1 MYWRVDYE
9 VIALLLLLVLFFM
22 LCRKKENFI
31 WPESIFI
38 CLIADSIVASLCNIG
53 SVLLANYH
61 FEWIVLRKIVAT
73 GSNLFSALIPFLM
86 YSYLILFFQKKTGR
100 RRYTKKAVVLY
111 CVPILLSCFDIIITP
126 FTGFN
131 YTLNEVGH
139 IELAIGIWFLF
150 LHSLIYFLI
159 AVRELAAMEKRP
171 GRQKMPPVLIAS
183 FCYFLGFVTIVSHFR
198 VIYSGIFTAAACIF
212 LYHYRRRIQDAEQ
225 SEKRITELEKQK
237 RLLVEITEEANIAK
251 RRAEEADKAKSQF
264 LANMSHEIRTPLNAI
279 LGMTELIL
287 RDDVSSRVEE
297 SAVNIR
303 EAGESLVSIINDILD
318 ISKIESGKIEIHR
331 EGYQIHRLLRD
342 VINIIVTRIKK
353 EDVQLL
359 VDIDPGIPEFLFG
372 DEMRVRQLLVNLL
385 NNAVKYTENGYIK
398 LTLGYNQEGKKVTLF
413 GDVEDTGIGMTEEE
427 MEHIFDSFTRVE
439 NVQNQM
445 IEGTGLGLTICR
457 QSLELMGGWIDV
469 KSLYGVGSKF
479 SFSLPQ
485 EIQEKGSLISLQIEE
500 DCQVLFM
507 ETSLEQQ
514 GIVGRILRNFSVSFD
529 FVESTE
535 DFIQNLQLKN
545 YTHGF
550 LPWQEYNK
558 ARETLKTVL
567 ERSHIKLF
575 LMKNFGEMLEES
587 QGMQVIQKPIYCV
600 NLMAALNGLNGHLER
615 ETNYKESFI
624 APLASVLVVDD
635 NAVNLKVAEGLL
647 EPYRVQIDTAS
658 SGSECIQILME
669 SQKYQI
675 VFLDH
680 MMPEMDGI
688 ETLHQI
694 RGLGG
699 EYYSNLPVIALT
711 ANALKEAQRMF
722 LSKGFQDFIP
732 KPIDT
737 DILKEKLAEYLPE
750 EMKEPVMVAEISK
763 PEKELSIEGIDIR
776 VGLKQC
782 SGSMDKYMEILKMV
796 YEDGQEKLPK
806 LRSYLE
812 QLDYHSYMVESHA
825 IKSVAGS
832 IGAEE
837 LSYMAM
843 EQEYAAREEN
853 REKVQSTSGRFLESL
868 EMQLKAIGEVLRPE
882 EVPKSVL
889 GTLPLEKAEEC
900 MTKALRMVEDYE
912 DEEAIKVLSGLLGYQ
927 LPYYKKDILN
937 GVLEMLKRLNYGEA
951 KRLLENRRR
960 ITDEKHIISG

>member
-9 VIALLLLLVLFFM
+9 VIALLLLLVTLFM
-22 LCRKKENFI
+22 LCRKKENFA
-31 WPESIFI
+31 WPECVFI
-38 CLIADSIVASLCNIG
+38 CLIIDGIAASLCNIG
-53 SVLLANYH
+53 SVLLAAYH
-61 FEWIVLRKIVAT
+61 LEWVGLRQIVAV
-73 GSNLFSALIPFLM
+73 GSSVFSFLVAFFM
-86 YSYLILFFQKKTGR
+86 YSYFILFFQKRTGR
-100 RRYTKKAVVLY
+100 RRYTKKAVALY
-111 CVPILLSCFDIIITP
+111 CIPAILSCLYIIITP
-126 FTGFN
+126 FTGFV
-131 YTLNEVGH
+131 YRINELGH
-139 IELAIGIWFLF
+139 IELAKGIWLVI
-150 LHSLIYFLI
+150 LNAVIYFLI
-159 AVRELAAMEKRP
+159 AMRELSIMERHP
-171 GRQKMPPVLIAS
+171 GRQKMPPILVAAFSYL
-183 FCYFLGFVTIVSHFR
+183 LGSISIFGSSR
-198 VIYSGIFTAAACIF
+198 VIYSGIFTAASCVF
-212 LYHYRRRIQDAEQ
+212 LYHYRRKLQDAEQ
-225 SEKRITELEKQK
+225 KEKRIAELEKQK
-237 RLLVEITEEANIAK
+237 RLLVELTEEATIAK
-251 RRAEEADKAKSQF
+251 RRAEEADRAKSQF

-331 EGYQIHRLLRD
+331 EGYQLHRLLRD

-372 DEMRVRQLLVNLL
+372 DEMRVRQVLVNLL
-385 NNAVKYTENGYIK
+385 NNAVKYTENGYVK
-398 LTLGYNQEGKKVTLF
+398 LTLGYNQEGENVTLF

-427 MEHIFDSFTRVE
+427 MEHIFDRFTRVE
-439 NVQNQM
+439 NVQNQT

-485 EIQEKGSLISLQIEE
+485 EVQEKGSLISLQIEG

-514 GIVGRILRNFSVSFD
+514 GIVGRILRNFSVNFD

-575 LMKNFGEMLEES
+575 LVKSFGEMLEEP

-600 NLMAALNGLNGHLER
+600 NLMAALNGQNAHQER
-615 ETNYKESFI
+615 ETSYKESFI

-647 EPYRVQIDTAS
+647 EPYRLQIDTAS
-658 SGSECIQILME
+658 SGAECIQMLTE
-669 SQKYQI
+669 SQKYQM

-688 ETLHQI
+688 ETLHRI
-694 RGLGG
+694 RELEG
-699 EYYSNLPVIALT
+699 EYYLNLPVIALT
-711 ANALKEAQRMF
+711 ANALKDAQRMF
-722 LSKGFQDFIP
+722 LAEGFQDFIS
-732 KPIDT
+732 KPISMDV
-737 DILKEKLAEYLPE
+737 LEEKLAKYISE
-750 EMKEPVMVAEISK
+750 ELKEPVMVAEASK
-763 PEKELSIEGIDIR
+763 SEEKISIEGINID
-776 VGLKQC
+776 VGLKLC
-782 SGSMDKYMEILKMV
+782 NGSMNKYMEILKVV
-796 YEDGQEKLPK
+796 YDDGQEKLPR

-812 QLDYHSYMVESHA
+812 QLDYHSYMIESHA

-837 LSYMAM
+837 LSSLAM

-853 REKVQSTSGRFLESL
+853 RERVQSTGGKFLESF
-868 EMQLKAIGEVLRPE
+868 EKQLKAIGDVLKPE
-882 EVPKSVL
+882 EISESALEV
-889 GTLPLEKAEEC
+889 LPLEKAEEC
-900 MTKALRMVEDYE
+900 MTEALRMVEDYE
-912 DEEAIKVLSGLLGYQ
+912 DEEAIRVLSGLLGYQ

-937 GVLEMLKRLNYGEA
+937 GVLEMLKRLNYSEA

-960 ITDEKHIISG
+960 ITDEEHIISG